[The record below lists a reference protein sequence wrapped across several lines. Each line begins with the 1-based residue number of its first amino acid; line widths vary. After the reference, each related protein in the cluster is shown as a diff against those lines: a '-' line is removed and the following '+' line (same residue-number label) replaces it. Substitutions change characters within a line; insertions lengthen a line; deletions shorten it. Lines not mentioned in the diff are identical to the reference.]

1 MNITQQVREL
11 FRNHDD
17 RIKGRIG
24 SDSLFT
30 NRCDDCGD
38 HATVLTETITEHAR
52 GAERE
57 GGIYCLYCAIGAID
71 WLSCGDADQITV
83 TVPASLLVSVS
94 ILTTDLAA

>member
-11 FRNHDD
+11 FRNHDT
-17 RIKGRIG
+17 RVHGRIG

-30 NRCDDCGD
+30 DHCDDCGD
-38 HATVLTETITEHAR
+38 RATVLTEAVTEHAR

-71 WLSCGDADQITV
+71 WLTYGDADQITV
-83 TVPASLLVSVS
+83 TVPASLITLEQP
-94 ILTTDLAA
+94 AAA